1 MRDDELGAFWSLMLL
16 TGMRQGEILAL
27 RWRDVDLDAG
37 RLSVMANSVR
47 LSKRTRGLLGLEER

>member
-1 MRDDELGAFWSLMLL
+1 
-16 TGMRQGEILAL
+16 MRQGEILAL